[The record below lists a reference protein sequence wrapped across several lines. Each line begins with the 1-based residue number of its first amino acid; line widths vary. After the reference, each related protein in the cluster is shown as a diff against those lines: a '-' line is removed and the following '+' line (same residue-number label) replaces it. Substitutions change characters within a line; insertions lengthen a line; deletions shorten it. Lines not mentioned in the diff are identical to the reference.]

1 MDAFSQLLKYLDSD
15 NIANEL
21 DDELLLKI
29 GDQVIE
35 GYELDKKSR
44 AEWENTIDKAMEIA
58 RQVITH
64 KTDPWEG
71 CANVKFPLL
80 AVGAIQFAARTY
92 PELVKDGSVVQAT
105 VNGLDPD
112 GSRAARAKR
121 ISSYMSYQLLEE
133 SESWEE
139 ETDKLLI
146 MLPIIG
152 TVFRKTYYDSINK
165 HNCSELCNPQDIVIH
180 NSARS
185 LETARRVSHR
195 LLMYSNDILER
206 INAGIYSDID
216 IKLLGATNVDPK
228 LGVDEQDP
236 DKLNEAIEQHT
247 YWDLDGDGYKEP
259 YIITVHKESRK
270 VLRIK
275 ARFDLNGIRLGKDN
289 KIISIKAINYFTDYH
304 FIPSPDGSFYSLG
317 FGTLLYPINE
327 SINSVFN
334 QLLDAGSLNNLQSGF
349 IGGGIRIQG
358 GRLTFKPGEWKK
370 IDTIGTAIQDNVYP
384 LPVKEPSQTLFNLL
398 QLLIQTGKEL
408 TGVIDILPDDQQTQ
422 NVPAT
427 TIVSLLDQRLKP
439 LKAVFKRIYRSFK
452 KEFDKLYYLN
462 SVYLPD
468 QKIYFTILNEKMAIA
483 KQDFHEPDY
492 TVKPIADPSM
502 SSESQRILK
511 VELLR
516 GALAQPGGQLL
527 NPTDVMT
534 RWVNEI
540 NMPNPQQLIAPP
552 QQPTPSKEQLDFQI
566 KSQQNQNDMQKATA
580 EFSLKQQELQ
590 LKAQEL
596 QNRKELDDA
605 KSFNLH
611 AKSMLDIANSHREH
625 YQKVAEH
632 AMKMLD
638 MNQDVQLQ
646 NRKLDIEEKKVNND
660 NTQSTTGMAS
670 SSSQ

>member
-1 MDAFSQLLKYLDSD
+1 MDALSQLLKFMDTE
-15 NIANEL
+15 NIAKDL
-21 DDELLLKI
+21 DDDLLLKI
-29 GDQVIE
+29 GNQVVD
-35 GYELDKKSR
+35 GYELDKRSR
-44 AEWENTIDKAMEIA
+44 SEWETTIDKAMEIA
-58 RQVITH
+58 KQVMTV

-92 PELVKDGSVVQAT
+92 PELVKEGSVVQAT
-105 VNGLDPD
+105 VSGEDPD
-112 GSRAARAKR
+112 GSRTAKAKR

-133 SESWEE
+133 SATWEE

-152 TVFRKTYYDSINK
+152 TIFRKTYYDPITN
-165 HNCSELCNPQDIVIH
+165 HPCVELCNPQDIVIH
-180 NSARS
+180 NSVRS
-185 LETARRVSHR
+185 LESARRISHR
-195 LLMYSNDILER
+195 LLMYTNDILER
-206 INAGIYSDID
+206 INADIYCDINTA
-216 IKLLGATNVDPK
+216 LLTNATTDPK
-228 LGVDEQDP
+228 LGIDQQDP
-236 DKLNEAIEQHT
+236 DKLGELIEQHT
-247 YWDLDGDGYKEP
+247 FWDLDGDGYKEP
-259 YIITVHKESRK
+259 YIITVHKDTRK

-275 ARFDLNGIRLGKDN
+275 ARYDINGIRVSKDN
-289 KIISIKAINYFTDYH
+289 KIISIKPINYFTDYH

-334 QLLDAGSLNNLQSGF
+334 QLLDAGALNNLQSGF

-370 IDTIGTAIQDNVYP
+370 IDTIGTAIQDNVFP
-384 LPVKEPSQTLFNLL
+384 LPVKEPSQTLLSLL

-439 LKAVFKRIYRSFK
+439 LKAVFKRVYRSFK
-452 KEFDKLYYLN
+452 KEFEKLYYLN

-468 QKIYFTILNEKMAIA
+468 QKTYFTILNERLAVA
-483 KQDFHEPDY
+483 KQDFVEPDY

-527 NPTDVMT
+527 NPMDVMT
-534 RWVNEI
+534 RWISEL
-540 NMPNPQQLIAPP
+540 NMSNPQQLIAKPEPP
-552 QQPTPSKEQLDFQI
+552 KPTKEELDYQI
-566 KSQQNQNDMQKATA
+566 KQGQLQNEQQKNATDY
-580 EFSLKQQELQ
+580 QLQ
-590 LKAQEL
+590 VQTLMLKA
-596 QNRKELDDA
+596 KELDNKQELDQA
-605 KSFNLH
+605 KAMNLH
-611 AKSMLDIANSHREH
+611 AKSMLDVAIAKSEH
-625 YQKVAEH
+625 FEKLHDKTLRLLEMGQSQELGH
-632 AMKMLD
+632 
-638 MNQDVQLQ
+638 
-646 NRKLDIEEKKVNND
+646 RKLDIEEKKVDND
-660 NTQSTTGMAS
+660 NNKPAAGVA
-670 SSSQ
+670 